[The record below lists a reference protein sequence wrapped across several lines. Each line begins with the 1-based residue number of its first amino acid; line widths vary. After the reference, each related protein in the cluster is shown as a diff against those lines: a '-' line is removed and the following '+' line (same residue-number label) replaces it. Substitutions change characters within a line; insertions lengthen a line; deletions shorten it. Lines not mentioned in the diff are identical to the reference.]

1 MNNNTRVFRAAYLIT
16 LDTAVLSAHNHEITV
31 TGYGDSIQFTLDGQ
45 PATYERVEA
54 IRKLAVNL
62 GTFERIS
69 GPSLTPSI
77 GNALAHRLHIDL
89 GRLHI
94 GGGHALASEVLGKRV
109 SSLAALT
116 LNEARATWSLACS
129 LAELPTQPSIL
140 YAGLA

>member
-1 MNNNTRVFRAAYLIT
+1 MNSTRTFAARYLIT

-31 TGYGDSIQFTLDGQ
+31 TGYGSSIQFTLDGQ

-54 IRKLAVNL
+54 IRKLALNL

-69 GPSLTPSI
+69 GPSLTPPI

-109 SSLAALT
+109 TSLAALT
-116 LNEARATWSLACS
+116 LDEARELWSYAHAC
-129 LAELPTQPSIL
+129 AELPTQPSIL
-140 YAGLA
+140 FAGVA